1 MSAEDT
7 FTSIQWDRGEESQ
20 HPANERAP
28 PATISE
34 GENDDNDTSLPVN
47 DVQDAN
53 SDADINVNNV
63 DDGEADEIE
72 DGNPLGVG
80 DLEDTEDNNEDEY
93 ADDADPSNSLLMTK
107 GPSNDSDRASDD
119 KGDADV
125 NSRDHSDN
133 NHPNQDASI
142 KSLHSNNL
150 ESAAG
155 DKGNIDLLGSPAAA
169 TSGGYESELGST
181 DEPNLFYSHTVDSSV
196 TSPIRDLDSASKPFI
211 SYQITTTTNH
221 PSVIKLSSIKPTE
234 PNSAMTIKVRR
245 RYGDFRFLHDCLS
258 NDYPQILVPPLPS
271 KLNFKYLTGDTFS
284 TAFVHKRL
292 HSLDRFVKYITNHSI
307 LSQLSIFHLFVSDS
321 PDWST
326 FTKNLK
332 ISKNNTS
339 SIQEENIESSGF
351 TSSVVNKVV
360 NEDLLTETVMNF
372 LTPAKH
378 KRETNKDILEIS
390 DKLKKLYENLL
401 KLDKIFTKLNKKNH
415 DLSQDYEQFAN
426 QISKL
431 SIIQSKGQETGLG
444 TNSDEVNGDA
454 TESSKDQQ
462 QFTDN
467 FKVFAQSLSY
477 FSNNWA
483 SLHKY
488 IDESFLVS
496 LKDCSK
502 YIISLTNL
510 IELQHNKKIDLQVLQ
525 DYLNKSRGELAS
537 FGGRHATS
545 NAPPPS
551 GVLNGNKPSG
561 IVNNTTQLI
570 KDTIST
576 SATPHIASSNTDGK
590 LEKLQHKIEQLENE
604 IKLQTDLVQSLTNKI
619 INEEYPNWDKFNK
632 NELKQNMVGLCNEEI
647 KFYKGLVDNWSDVE
661 VKLMSRLEELK

>member
-1 MSAEDT
+1 MSKMSAEDT

-169 TSGGYESELGST
+169 TSGGYE
-181 DEPNLFYSHTVDSSV
+181 
-196 TSPIRDLDSASKPFI
+196 K
-211 SYQITTTTNH
+211 
-221 PSVIKLSSIKPTE
+221 
-234 PNSAMTIKVRR
+234 
-245 RYGDFRFLHDCLS
+245 
-258 NDYPQILVPPLPS
+258 
-271 KLNFKYLTGDTFS
+271 
-284 TAFVHKRL
+284 
-292 HSLDRFVKYITNHSI
+292 
-307 LSQLSIFHLFVSDS
+307 
-321 PDWST
+321 
-326 FTKNLK
+326 
-332 ISKNNTS
+332 
-339 SIQEENIESSGF
+339 
-351 TSSVVNKVV
+351 
-360 NEDLLTETVMNF
+360 
-372 LTPAKH
+372 
-378 KRETNKDILEIS
+378 IS

-537 FGGRHATS
+537 FGGRHATG